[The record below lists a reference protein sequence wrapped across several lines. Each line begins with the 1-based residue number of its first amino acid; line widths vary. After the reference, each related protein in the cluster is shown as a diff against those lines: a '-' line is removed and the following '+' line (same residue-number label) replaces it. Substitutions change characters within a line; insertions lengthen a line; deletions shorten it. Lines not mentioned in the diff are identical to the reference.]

1 VIPRSHGGA
10 PRNVAL
16 FGLFG
21 IGNFG
26 NEASLAAALEATK
39 RVVPL
44 SRVTAICGD
53 PARVEREHGVPG
65 RWINPSG
72 RWGRF
77 AAGRPLRRLAVWPIK
92 EVARWRYAVRTLRG
106 VDLMVIPGTG
116 ILDDFGQGPTQMP
129 LALARWSVAA
139 RVTRARLVFLG
150 IGAGP
155 ISHPVSRSLMRF
167 ALAQA
172 DFCSYRDDGS
182 RRFMA
187 SIGRRTVDDEVWPD
201 LVFGLE
207 REPIRPRPEGGPFTV
222 ALGVM
227 DYRGW
232 RGGAGHDSDRIHDR
246 YVERMVAL
254 ASRLRAC
261 GYELRLVLG
270 DDSDLDTAQI
280 VAGRLRDPSVAIVSS
295 GDFDDVCASL
305 KDAHVL
311 VSSRYHNLVAA
322 LMTGVPA
329 ISLSY
334 ADKNDQLLGAFGLGE
349 YCQHIETFDVD
360 VVLAHVE
367 AVRADHA
374 ALAAEVT
381 RRAVATGSE
390 VRRLLDSQ
398 LQSHRPLVDPG
409 PRTTTRHERPTSV
422 RPPVV
427 SDARRHTADVAGP
440 PQESQGLDGLL
451 PSASF
456 VGEADTRTPRGTTMG
471 IERSESQ

>member
-1 VIPRSHGGA
+1 M
-10 PRNVAL
+10 

-26 NEASLAAALEATK
+26 NEASLAVALEATR

-44 SRVTAICGD
+44 ARVTAICGD
-53 PARVEREHGVPG
+53 PARVERQHGVPG
-65 RWINPSG
+65 RSINPSG

-77 AAGRPLRRLAVWPIK
+77 AAGGSLRRLALWPIK
-92 EVARWRYAVRTLRG
+92 EVDRWRYAVRTLRD

-139 RVTRARLVFLG
+139 RVARARLVFLG

-155 ISHPVSRSLMRF
+155 ISHPVSRRLMRF

-232 RGGAGHDSDRIHDR
+232 RGGAGQDSDRIHGR

-270 DDSDLDTAQI
+270 DDADLETAEI
-280 VAGRLRDPSVAIVSS
+280 VAGRLRDPSVQILSS
-295 GDFDDVCASL
+295 ADFDDVCASL
-305 KDAHVL
+305 QDAHVL
-311 VSSRYHNLVAA
+311 VSSRYHNLIAA

-334 ADKNDQLLGAFGLGE
+334 ADKNDQLLDAFGLGK

-360 VVLAHVE
+360 LVLAHVE

-374 ALAAEVT
+374 KLSAELA
-381 RRAVATGSE
+381 RRVVATGAE
-390 VRRLLDSQ
+390 VRRLLDRQ
-398 LQSHRPLVDPG
+398 LQSGPPLVDPG
-409 PRTTTRHERPTSV
+409 SRPTARHERPTSD
-422 RPPVV
+422 RPGAPW
-427 SDARRHTADVAGP
+427 DAGRDDVARP
-440 PQESQGLDGLL
+440 LHESQGVDALL
-451 PSASF
+451 PSASLG
-456 VGEADTRTPRGTTMG
+456 GEANTGTPRGLTMG
-471 IERSESQ
+471 TESSVAQ